1 MVGAV
6 SSVRRALL
14 GCNNGWLD
22 PILAVLL
29 VAIVIALLRG
39 GRLSNLAEV
48 RLRWWWLLLIGLAM
62 QLAANVISTD
72 VAVWLILGSYVVLIL
87 VVAANRK
94 QEGMWLAGIG
104 ILMNFS
110 VIALNQ
116 GMPVLPEA
124 AVLAGADST
133 DLLLDAKHVILDSSS
148 KLVFFT
154 DIIPIRFLRQV
165 ISMGD
170 VFLAVGLGRYLE
182 SQLRRP
188 QTWFRHP
195 ELGRPG
201 SAAPS

>member
-148 KLVFFT
+148 KLVFFAAT
-154 DIIPIRFLRQV
+154 AA
-165 ISMGD
+165 
-170 VFLAVGLGRYLE
+170 AVAVPR
-182 SQLRRP
+182 
-188 QTWFRHP
+188 
-195 ELGRPG
+195 
-201 SAAPS
+201 